1 MSTRSLAHVRDWVF
15 DLDNTLYPAALTL
28 LGEVEKRMT
37 HFIMREL
44 KLGEAEAAE
53 IRERYFL
60 SHGATVAGLA
70 EHHGVNARDFLEY
83 VHDVATHGLTPD
95 DELNALI
102 AALPGRKI
110 VFTNGGGGHPER
122 VLERLGL
129 AGAFDA
135 IFDIEAASLQA
146 KPNRTAYRQL
156 VARHALDPSC
166 AVLIEDTL
174 RNLPP
179 AHKLG
184 FVTVLVGTVHPEPKP
199 SYLDY
204 WAHDLK
210 AFLQTA
216 TGSASTAP

>member
-1 MSTRSLAHVRDWVF
+1 MRARSLAHVRDWVF
-15 DLDNTLYPAALTL
+15 DLDNTLYPAALSL
-28 LGEVEKRMT
+28 LGDVEQRMT

-44 KLGEAEAAE
+44 KVDEAPAAE

-83 VHDVATHGLTPD
+83 VHDVAVHGLNPD
-95 DELNALI
+95 GELNALI

-135 IFDIEAASLQA
+135 IFDIEAAGLRA
-146 KPNRTAYRQL
+146 KPNPAAYDKL
-156 VARHALDPSC
+156 VAQCDLDPAR

-179 AHKLG
+179 AKALG
-184 FVTVLVGTVHPEPKP
+184 FATALVGAVHPDPLP
-199 SYLDY
+199 AYVDAY
-204 WAHDLK
+204 APDLK
-210 AFLQTA
+210 HFLH
-216 TGSASTAP
+216 SCFAS

>member
-1 MSTRSLAHVRDWVF
+1 MTAPSLAQVRDWVF

-28 LGEVEKRMT
+28 LGDVERRMT

-44 KLGEAEAAE
+44 KLVETEAAE
-53 IRERYFL
+53 VRERYFL

-70 EHHGVNARDFLEY
+70 EHHGVVARDFLEY

-95 DELNALI
+95 GELNALI

-122 VLERLGL
+122 VLDRLGL
-129 AGAFDA
+129 TDAFDL
-135 IFDIEAASLQA
+135 IFDIEAAGLQA
-146 KPNRTAYRQL
+146 KPSRLAYARL
-156 VARHALDPSC
+156 VAQCRVEPKR

-179 AHKLG
+179 AKDLG
-184 FVTVLVGTVHPEPKP
+184 FATVLVGSVHPEPKP

-216 TGSASTAP
+216 VASASTAP